1 MDTDVAESLDRVR
14 QGATALSLPEA
25 VRRVREAFVEHDLV
39 LEAGAIA
46 FRALLA
52 LIPCMLFV
60 VGLLGFLGLDEVW
73 RSDIVPELR
82 DSVSPP
88 AFKLIDD
95 AVTHVLTQQQVFWVT
110 IGALIATWQLSSI
123 VRGVG
128 KVLNR
133 IYDERRDSRSLAER
147 LATSYLTAAVVGLLF
162 LAAVAVVRLG
172 PFVLDDVLWE
182 GWTGELVG
190 FVVRWLLAALMLLIA
205 IGLVVRAGP
214 EKKRPIH
221 WVTFGALL
229 VVAGWAAMSLAFGLY
244 LTQIADY
251 GSIFGNLAT
260 IFVLLEF
267 LYLSAVVFLGG
278 LVLDRLAQRK
288 A

>member
-1 MDTDVAESLDRVR
+1 MDVAESFDRVR
-14 QGATALSLPEA
+14 QGATALSLSEA
-25 VRRVREAFVEHDLV
+25 IHRVRQAFVEHDL
-39 LEAGAIA
+39 LLQASAIA

-52 LIPCMLFV
+52 LIPCALFV
-60 VGLLGFLGLDEVW
+60 VGLLGFLGLEELW

-82 DSVSPP
+82 DGVSGS

-95 AVTHVLTQQQVFWVT
+95 AVTHVLSHEEVFWVT
-110 IGALIATWQLSSI
+110 IGALIATWQLSGI
-123 VRGVG
+123 VRAVG

-133 IYDERRDSRSLAER
+133 IYHEGRDSRSFAER
-147 LATSYLTAAVVGLLF
+147 MATSYLTAAGVGLLF

-172 PFVLDDVLWE
+172 PLVLDDVLWE
-182 GWTGELVG
+182 GWSGELVG
-190 FVVRWLLAALMLLIA
+190 FVVRWGLAALMLLTA

-214 EKKRPIH
+214 DKKRPIH

-229 VVAGWAAMSLAFGLY
+229 VVGGWAAMSLVFGLY

-260 IFVLLEF
+260 IFILLEF

-278 LVLDRLAQRK
+278 LVLDRLAQQK

>member
-1 MDTDVAESLDRVR
+1 MDVAASFDRVR

-25 VRRVREAFVEHDLV
+25 IRRVREEFVEHDLV
-39 LEAGAIA
+39 LQASAIA
-46 FRALLA
+46 FRAALA
-52 LIPCMLFV
+52 LIPCVLFV
-60 VGLLGFLGLDEVW
+60 VGLLGFLGLEEVW
-73 RSDIVPELR
+73 RSDLVPELR
-82 DSVSPP
+82 DAVSGS

-95 AVTHVLTQQQVFWVT
+95 AVTYVLTEQQIFWVT

-123 VRGVG
+123 IRGVG

-133 IYDERRDSRSLAER
+133 IYGEQRDSRPLAQR
-147 LATSYLTAAVVGLLF
+147 FATSYLAAAAVGVLF
-162 LAAVAVVRLG
+162 LVAVAVVRLG
-172 PFVLDDVLWE
+172 PLVLDDVLWD

-190 FVVRWLLAALMLLIA
+190 FVIRWGLAALMLLTA

-214 EKKRPIH
+214 ETKRPIH

-229 VVAGWAAMSLAFGLY
+229 VVIGWAAMSLAFGLY

-260 IFVLLEF
+260 VFVLFEF

-278 LVLDRLAQRK
+278 LVLDRVAQQK

>member
-1 MDTDVAESLDRVR
+1 MDVTASFDRVR
-14 QGATALSLPEA
+14 HGATALSLSEA
-25 VRRVREAFVEHDLV
+25 ITRGRAAFVEDDLV
-39 LEAGAIA
+39 LQASAIA

-52 LIPCMLFV
+52 LIPCTLFV
-60 VGLLGFLGLDEVW
+60 IGLLGFLGLDEVW
-73 RSDIVPELR
+73 TSDIVPDLR
-82 DSVSPP
+82 DSVSAP

-95 AVTHVLTQQQVFWVT
+95 AVTRVLTHQQVFWVT
-110 IGALIATWQLSSI
+110 GGALIATWQLSSI

-133 IYDERRDSRSLAER
+133 MYDEQADSRPLAGR
-147 LATSYLTAAVVGLLF
+147 LATSYVAAAAVG
-162 LAAVAVVRLG
+162 VVRLG
-172 PFVLDDVLWE
+172 PLVLDDVLWE

-190 FVVRWLLAALMLLIA
+190 FVVRWGLAALMLLAA
-205 IGLVVRAGP
+205 IGLIVRAGP

-221 WVTFGALL
+221 WITFGALL
-229 VVAGWAAMSLAFGLY
+229 VVGGWAAMSLAFGLY

-260 IFVLLEF
+260 IFILLEF

-278 LVLDRLAQRK
+278 LVLDRLAQEK

>member
-1 MDTDVAESLDRVR
+1 MDVTASFDRVR
-14 QGATALSLPEA
+14 HGATALSLSEA
-25 VRRVREAFVEHDLV
+25 ITRGRAAFVEDDLV
-39 LEAGAIA
+39 LQASAIA

-52 LIPCMLFV
+52 LIPCTLFV
-60 VGLLGFLGLDEVW
+60 IGLLGFLGLDEVW
-73 RSDIVPELR
+73 TSDIVPDLR
-82 DSVSPP
+82 DSVSAP

-95 AVTHVLTQQQVFWVT
+95 AVTRVLTHQQVFWVT
-110 IGALIATWQLSSI
+110 GGALIATWQLSSI

-133 IYDERRDSRSLAER
+133 MYDEQADSRPLAGR
-147 LATSYLTAAVVGLLF
+147 LATSYLAAAAVGLLF
-162 LAAVAVVRLG
+162 LAAVGVVRLG
-172 PFVLDDVLWE
+172 PLVLDDVLWE

-190 FVVRWLLAALMLLIA
+190 FVVRWGLAALMLLAA
-205 IGLVVRAGP
+205 IGLIVRAGP

-221 WVTFGALL
+221 WITFGALL
-229 VVAGWAAMSLAFGLY
+229 VVGGWAGMSLAFGLY

-260 IFVLLEF
+260 IFILLEF

-278 LVLDRLAQRK
+278 LVLDRLAQEK

>member
-1 MDTDVAESLDRVR
+1 MDVTASFDRVR
-14 QGATALSLPEA
+14 HGATALSLSEA
-25 VRRVREAFVEHDLV
+25 ITRGRAAFVEDDLV
-39 LEAGAIA
+39 LQASAIA

-52 LIPCMLFV
+52 LIPCTLFV
-60 VGLLGFLGLDEVW
+60 IGLLGFLGLDEVW
-73 RSDIVPELR
+73 TSDIVPDLR
-82 DSVSPP
+82 DSVSAP

-95 AVTHVLTQQQVFWVT
+95 AVTRVLTHQQVFWVT
-110 IGALIATWQLSSI
+110 GGALIATWQLSSI

-133 IYDERRDSRSLAER
+133 MYDEQADSRPLAGR
-147 LATSYLTAAVVGLLF
+147 LATSYLAAAAVGLLF

-172 PFVLDDVLWE
+172 PLVLDDVLWE

-190 FVVRWLLAALMLLIA
+190 FVVRWGLAALMLLAA
-205 IGLVVRAGP
+205 IGLIVRAGP

-221 WVTFGALL
+221 WITFGALL
-229 VVAGWAAMSLAFGLY
+229 VVGGWAAMSLAFGLY

-260 IFVLLEF
+260 IFILLEF

-278 LVLDRLAQRK
+278 LVLDRLAQEK

>member
-1 MDTDVAESLDRVR
+1 MDVTASFDRVR
-14 QGATALSLPEA
+14 HGATALSLSEA
-25 VRRVREAFVEHDLV
+25 ITRGRAAFVEDDLV
-39 LEAGAIA
+39 LQASAIA

-52 LIPCMLFV
+52 LIPCTLFV
-60 VGLLGFLGLDEVW
+60 IGLLGFLGLDEVW
-73 RSDIVPELR
+73 TSDIVPDLR
-82 DSVSPP
+82 DSVSAP

-95 AVTHVLTQQQVFWVT
+95 AVTRVLTHQQVFWVT
-110 IGALIATWQLSSI
+110 GGALIATWQLSSI

-133 IYDERRDSRSLAER
+133 MYDEQADSRPLAGR
-147 LATSYLTAAVVGLLF
+147 LATSYLAAAAVGLLF

-172 PFVLDDVLWE
+172 PLVLDDVLWE

-190 FVVRWLLAALMLLIA
+190 FVVRWGLAALMLLAA
-205 IGLVVRAGP
+205 IGLIVRAGP

-221 WVTFGALL
+221 WITFGALL
-229 VVAGWAAMSLAFGLY
+229 VVGGWAGMSLAFGLY

-260 IFVLLEF
+260 IFILLEF

-278 LVLDRLAQRK
+278 LVLDRLAQEK